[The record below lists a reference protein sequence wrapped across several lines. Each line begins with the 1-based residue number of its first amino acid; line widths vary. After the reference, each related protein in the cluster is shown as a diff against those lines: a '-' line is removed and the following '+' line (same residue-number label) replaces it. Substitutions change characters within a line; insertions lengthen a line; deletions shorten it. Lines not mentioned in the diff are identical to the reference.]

1 MYHFA
6 ICLASPLVKD
16 SCERELYFCFTCKHI
31 DLLLRVDP
39 NFSDLSKE
47 FSENKN
53 PFFLSVSS

>member
-6 ICLASPLVKD
+6 ICLASPLVK
-16 SCERELYFCFTCKHI
+16 ELYFCFTCKHI